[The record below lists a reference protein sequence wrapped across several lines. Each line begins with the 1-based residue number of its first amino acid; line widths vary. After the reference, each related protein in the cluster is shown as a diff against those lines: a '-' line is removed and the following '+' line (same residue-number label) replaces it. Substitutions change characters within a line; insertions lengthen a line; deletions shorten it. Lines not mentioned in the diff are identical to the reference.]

1 LTTGILLCIQAI
13 GVWLRQIAL
22 VFIFSLLNAFIMQQ
36 KFSFHKFMLCLAV
49 AIGCHFSALAQSA
62 APVGGKAALSKE
74 GKVAL
79 QKGQSL
85 QYNNV
90 LDLSA
95 LGAAEESAT
104 TARFAQKNTE
114 LVTFQMDPAK
124 KVMYVQIEL
133 RAKPEWTIDDW
144 NAYLAKL

>member
-1 LTTGILLCIQAI
+1 ML
-13 GVWLRQIAL
+13 
-22 VFIFSLLNAFIMQQ
+22 Q
-36 KFSFHKFMLCLAV
+36 KLSFQKSMLYLAV
-49 AIGCHFSALAQSA
+49 VLGCHFSAFAQSA
-62 APVGGKAALSKE
+62 ALAGGKATLSKE
-74 GKVAL
+74 GKVTL

-95 LGAAEESAT
+95 LNTADESAT
-104 TARFAQKNTE
+104 TARFAKKNTE
-114 LVTFQMDPAK
+114 LVTFQTDPAK

-133 RAKPEWTIDDW
+133 RSKPDWTIDDW